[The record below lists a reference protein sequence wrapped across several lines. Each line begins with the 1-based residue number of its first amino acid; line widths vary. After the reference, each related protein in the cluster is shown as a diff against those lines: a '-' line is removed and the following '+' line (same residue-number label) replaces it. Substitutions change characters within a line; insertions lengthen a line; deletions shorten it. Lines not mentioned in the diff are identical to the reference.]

1 MKSIARTKLF
11 ILLIL
16 ASYNSISQSPEQL
29 NVTVLKSENDSD
41 SYCVYRVSIKNA
53 SDSTV
58 CILHSMF
65 IDLTSSATQELAL
78 YQQTKAKEYYSFK
91 YSMRDTLYTFES
103 LPYRAECILPYQTLE
118 FKIRVRQA
126 LKKRDQQLSFEYL
139 YEPDFCYN
147 SFMKAMQ
154 KMTTWYLK
162 FERLE
167 KIIELPL

>member
-1 MKSIARTKLF
+1 M
-11 ILLIL
+11 L
-16 ASYNSISQSPEQL
+16 ASYTSIGQPAEQL
-29 NVTVLKSENDSD
+29 KVAVLRSD
-41 SYCVYRVSIKNA
+41 SSGDSCCVYRVTIKNA
-53 SDSTV
+53 SDTTV

-65 IDLTSSATQELAL
+65 INLTSSVPQGLAL
-78 YQQTKAKEYYSFK
+78 YQQDKTKEYYSFH
-91 YSMRDTLYTFES
+91 YSMKDTLYTFES

-118 FKIRVRQA
+118 FTIKVRQA
-126 LKKRDQQLSFEYL
+126 LKKKDQQLSFEYL

-162 FERLE
+162 YKRLE